1 MKCEILAPSQ
11 LWDELGACE
20 FSQLTYK
27 SVGEMQARNMSWG
40 VCCPAPFTSLPVEL
54 CSDTAVGAMGVLQEQ
69 GLLQRCF
76 MSLALTSG
84 HVQPQVQCEADF
96 VDEPLNSYCSFFTQW
111 SVIYAKKRCN

>member
-1 MKCEILAPSQ
+1 
-11 LWDELGACE
+11 
-20 FSQLTYK
+20 
-27 SVGEMQARNMSWG
+27 MSWG
-40 VCCPAPFTSLPVEL
+40 VFCPAPFTSLPVEL
-54 CSDTAVGAMGVLQEQ
+54 WSDTAVGAMGVLQEQ

-111 SVIYAKKRCN
+111 SVIYAKKDVISFTNNLASDETLNCGTRALW